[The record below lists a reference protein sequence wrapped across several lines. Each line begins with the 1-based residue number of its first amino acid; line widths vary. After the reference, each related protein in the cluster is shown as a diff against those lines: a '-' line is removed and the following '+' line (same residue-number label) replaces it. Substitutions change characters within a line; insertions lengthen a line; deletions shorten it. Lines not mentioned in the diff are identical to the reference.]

1 MFLGFSSW
9 NYFDNE
15 KHDYSWSW
23 TFVILQ
29 LAVCTIARF
38 VSVFVL
44 SGIVYFLF
52 MRKSWKVNIYELGII
67 WFAGII
73 RGSVAF
79 ALILTLDENVD
90 DKNIRREI
98 QIIKSSVLFIVFITT
113 IVLGALMPTYIK
125 CSLNRASKQLKDG
138 ETSEE
143 GSLTAEQEQ

>member
-1 MFLGFSSW
+1 M
-9 NYFDNE
+9 
-15 KHDYSWSW
+15 
-23 TFVILQ
+23 
-29 LAVCTIARF
+29 
-38 VSVFVL
+38 
-44 SGIVYFLF
+44 
-52 MRKSWKVNIYELGII
+52 NIYELGII